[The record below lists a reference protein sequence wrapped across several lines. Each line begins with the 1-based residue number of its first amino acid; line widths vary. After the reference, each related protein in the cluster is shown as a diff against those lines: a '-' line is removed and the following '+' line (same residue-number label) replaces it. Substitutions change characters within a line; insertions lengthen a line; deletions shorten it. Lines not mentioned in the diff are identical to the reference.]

1 MLWSVTYKGGCLP
14 VEKEPGVKAS
24 GRSTST
30 YSFGVSKREGHD
42 SSAFYSRFQPPVL
55 SSDTQ
60 INESPIKDALLVQD
74 SRDLSVL
81 PDNCVALV
89 VTSPPYF
96 VGKEY
101 EESIRGGHIPG
112 DYLEYLEMLKDVFA
126 ECYRVLE
133 PGGRVAVNVANL
145 GRKPYRSLSADLV
158 TILQDELGF
167 LMRGEILWIKGK
179 GANGSCAWGSYQS
192 ASNPVLRDVTERIIV
207 GSKGSFSR
215 VHSKKTRQ
223 KMGLPYLDSISG
235 EEFRLLTLDTWYFP
249 PESAKRVGHPAP
261 FPIELPRRVIELNT
275 YVGDIVLDPFMGAG
289 QTALACLK
297 TNRHYVGVE
306 VDARYVDLAEGRI
319 KLAKEAASMLNVQ
332 QLLELS
338 SPPS

>member
-1 MLWSVTYKGGCLP
+1 MQ
-14 VEKEPGVKAS
+14 VEKRPKAQAS

-30 YSFGVSKREGHD
+30 YAFGVSKREGHD
-42 SSAFYSRFQPPVL
+42 SSAFYSRFQPPIL
-55 SSDTQ
+55 SDDTQ
-60 INESPIKDALLVQD
+60 VNESPIKDAMLVRD
-74 SRDLSVL
+74 SRDLSIL

-112 DYLEYLEMLKDVFA
+112 DYLDYLEMVKDVFA
-126 ECYRVLE
+126 ECHRVLE
-133 PGGRVAVNVANL
+133 PGGRIAVNVANL
-145 GRKPYRSLSADLV
+145 GRKPYRSLSADLI

-192 ASNPVLRDVTERIIV
+192 ASNPVLRDVSERIIV

-215 VHSKKTRQ
+215 VYPKKTRQ
-223 KMGLPYLDSISG
+223 KMGLPYLDSISS
-235 EEFRLLTLDTWYFP
+235 EEFRSLTLDTWYFP

-261 FPIELPRRVIELNT
+261 FPIELPRRLIELNT
-275 YVGDIVLDPFMGAG
+275 YVGDLVLDPFMGAG

-306 VDARYVDLAEGRI
+306 VDAGYVDLAEGRI
-319 KLAKEAASMLNVQ
+319 KLAKEQAA
-332 QLLELS
+332 LELAVGAID
-338 SPPS
+338 

>member
-1 MLWSVTYKGGCLP
+1 MQ
-14 VEKEPGVKAS
+14 VEKVPKLQAS

-30 YSFGVSKREGHD
+30 YSFGSSKREGHD
-42 SSAFYSRFQPPVL
+42 SSAFYSRFQAPVL
-55 SSDTQ
+55 SDDTL
-60 INESPIKDALLVQD
+60 INDCPTKDMLLAQD
-74 SRDLSVL
+74 SRDLSIL
-81 PDNCVALV
+81 PDNCIALV

-112 DYLEYLEMLKDVFA
+112 TYLEYLEMLKDVFA

-133 PGGRVAVNVANL
+133 PGGRIAVNVANL

-215 VHSKKTRQ
+215 VHPKKTRQ
-223 KMGLPYLDSISG
+223 KLGLPYLDSISG
-235 EEFRLLTLDTWYFP
+235 EEFRSLTLDTWYFP
-249 PESAKRVGHPAP
+249 PESAKRVRHPAP
-261 FPIELPRRVIELNT
+261 FPIELPRRLIELNT
-275 YVGDIVLDPFMGAG
+275 YVGDVVLDPFMGAG
-289 QTALACLK
+289 QTALACLM

-306 VDARYVDLAEGRI
+306 IDTDYVGLAEGRI
-319 KLAKEAASMLNVQ
+319 KQAKEVASRALPW
-332 QLLELS
+332 EIFD
-338 SPPS
+338 

>member
-1 MLWSVTYKGGCLP
+1 MQ
-14 VEKEPGVKAS
+14 VEKVPKLQAS
-24 GRSTST
+24 GGSTST
-30 YSFGVSKREGHD
+30 YSFGSSKREGHD
-42 SSAFYSRFQPPVL
+42 SSAFYSRFQAPVL
-55 SSDTQ
+55 SDDTQ
-60 INESPIKDALLVQD
+60 INESPIKDALFVQD
-74 SRDLSVL
+74 SRDLSFL

-112 DYLEYLEMLKDVFA
+112 TYLEYLEMLKDVFA

-133 PGGRVAVNVANL
+133 PGGRIAVNVANL

-192 ASNPVLRDVTERIIV
+192 ASNPVLRDVTERIVV

-215 VHSKKTRQ
+215 VHPTKTRQ
-223 KMGLPYLDSISG
+223 KLGLPYLDSISG
-235 EEFRLLTLDTWYFP
+235 EEFRSLTLDTWYFP

-261 FPIELPRRVIELNT
+261 FPIELPRRLIELNT
-275 YVGDIVLDPFMGAG
+275 YVGDVVLDPFMGAG

-297 TNRHYVGVE
+297 TNRHYVGIEIDADYVE
-306 VDARYVDLAEGRI
+306 LAEGRI
-319 KLAKEAASMLNVQ
+319 KQAKEVASRAL
-332 QLLELS
+332 
-338 SPPS
+338 PWDIFD

>member
-1 MLWSVTYKGGCLP
+1 MQ
-14 VEKEPGVKAS
+14 VEKVTKGPAP

-30 YSFGVSKREGHD
+30 YSFGSSKREGHD

-55 SSDTQ
+55 SDDTQ
-60 INESPIKDALLVQD
+60 INESPIKDALLVRD
-74 SRDLSVL
+74 SRDLSIL
-81 PDNCVALV
+81 PANCVALV

-112 DYLEYLEMLKDVFA
+112 SYLEYLEMLKDVFA

-133 PGGRVAVNVANL
+133 PGGRIAVNAANL

-215 VHSKKTRQ
+215 VHSKKARQ
-223 KMGLPYLDSISG
+223 KLGLPYLDSISG
-235 EEFRLLTLDTWYFP
+235 EEFRSLTLDTWYFP
-249 PESAKRVGHPAP
+249 PESAKRVRHPAP
-261 FPIELPRRVIELNT
+261 FPIELPRRLIELNT
-275 YVGDIVLDPFMGAG
+275 YVGDVVLDPFMGAG
-289 QTALACLK
+289 QTALACLM

-306 VDARYVDLAEGRI
+306 IDTDYVGLAEGRI
-319 KLAKEAASMLNVQ
+319 KQAKEVASRAL
-332 QLLELS
+332 
-338 SPPS
+338 PWDIFD